1 MCYNIDVK
9 GKEEKNMEIVYLTPR
24 QEVEVLEMCRNN
36 FVANGSSR
44 AVYSITID
52 GVRYAVKVYLDNGG
66 RIQSLAEL
74 RMYEAL
80 HDKNVLA
87 KIYAVGRNCLVCEWI
102 DYVYEDAID
111 DFCNENVDD
120 EYWESELSE
129 AITSNISLDDA
140 YEQIFKVHDVLTD
153 WCGDTADNTQIGW
166 SSKLKTFV
174 AYDYGYNTDTSRY
187 EQVGHMEDYLC
198 SFGVIDEAISM
209 VEDLGAVF
217 LDYYDDPSYSEE
229 RHELVF
235 EEGWAED
242 ACSEMGDM
250 EED

>member
-1 MCYNIDVK
+1 VCYNIDVK

-24 QEVEVLEMCRNN
+24 QEVKVLEMCRHN

-44 AVYSITID
+44 AVYSITVD

-80 HDKNVLA
+80 HDENVLA
-87 KIYAVGRNCLVCEWI
+87 KIYAAGRNCLVCEWI

-111 DFCNENVDD
+111 DFCTERVDD
-120 EYWESELSE
+120 EYWESEFSE
-129 AITSNISLDDA
+129 GITSNISLNDA
-140 YEQIFKVHDVLTD
+140 YEQIFRVHDVLTD

-187 EQVGHMEDYLC
+187 EQVGHMEDYIC
-198 SFGVIDEAISM
+198 NYGVLDEAISM
-209 VEDLGAVF
+209 VEDLGSVF
-217 LDYYDDPSYSEE
+217 LDYYDDPEYSEE
-229 RHELVF
+229 RHELVY

-242 ACSEMGDM
+242 GCSEMGDM